1 MKMTDSLSEAFSGV
15 LKMGLEE
22 VMAANVN
29 RIFVPLQRFNQ
40 ARGDVL
46 QLLRTNGLEEQEK
59 MISRIKLALREL
71 QKRLEVDS
79 SWQVA
84 MVQL

>member
-1 MKMTDSLSEAFSGV
+1 MTDSLSEAFSGV